1 VIDSTQAT
9 FTRHIGHDRHSRS
22 APARV
27 FQVEVTNRG
36 RVTAPTSAGCSSPR
50 LLSEEAGV
58 RTLAGPHAVADP
70 AGAAHRHDQYRCEA
84 TDPMVSVRRIATMPF
99 AE

>member
-1 VIDSTQAT
+1 
-9 FTRHIGHDRHSRS
+9 
-22 APARV
+22 
-27 FQVEVTNRG
+27 
-36 RVTAPTSAGCSSPR
+36 
-50 LLSEEAGV
+50 
-58 RTLAGPHAVADP
+58 LAGPHAVADP